1 MLKNYPFIQNIRF
14 MTKHI
19 SDFTCLMSIHFV
31 MCNGITHFKD
41 TYFKDN
47 MVEGETSKGESNWTR
62 RNARALS

>member
-1 MLKNYPFIQNIRF
+1 
-14 MTKHI
+14 
-19 SDFTCLMSIHFV
+19 MSIHFV

-62 RNARALS
+62 RNNPLKEHYPDFAEL